1 MPPIHWQ
8 PLRMLPTL
16 TAMAEEARADSTDQL
31 ANFRA
36 AQERPYSLDDATIA
50 HAERVYTEQGQF
62 LGIYAEQCR
71 RWQQS
76 TSSPRQQQ
84 ALSHLASVV
93 AQATTINVAIRS
105 IQYLLS
111 IQAANTPDLAAQA
124 CYLTADAALAVA
136 WRVLC
141 GDLAPSRALTDAL
154 EAALL
159 DETPL
164 PWSMINVTSA

>member
-36 AQERPYSLDDATIA
+36 AQERPYSRDDTTLV

-62 LGIYAEQCR
+62 LAIYAEQCR

-93 AQATTINVAIRS
+93 AQATTINVAI
-105 IQYLLS
+105 L
-111 IQAANTPDLAAQA
+111 
-124 CYLTADAALAVA
+124 
-136 WRVLC
+136 
-141 GDLAPSRALTDAL
+141 
-154 EAALL
+154 ALL
-159 DETPL
+159 PELKDFTIERLLQKSDLELGIEALQRQKPRR
-164 PWSMINVTSA
+164 

>member
-36 AQERPYSLDDATIA
+36 AQERPYSRDDATIA

-71 RWQQS
+71 RGQQS

-84 ALSHLASVV
+84 ALSHLASIV
-93 AQATTINVAIRS
+93 AQATTINIAI
-105 IQYLLS
+105 L
-111 IQAANTPDLAAQA
+111 
-124 CYLTADAALAVA
+124 
-136 WRVLC
+136 
-141 GDLAPSRALTDAL
+141 
-154 EAALL
+154 ALL
-159 DETPL
+159 PELKDFTIERLLQKSDLELGIEALQRQKPRR
-164 PWSMINVTSA
+164 